1 MKICIVGGGSSGWM
15 TATTICQLLD
25 FDELTLI
32 ESPDAPIS
40 GVGESTIS
48 QIRIWLDLVGVDG
61 QEMLEMLKYTEGSFK
76 HSIKFTNFLQKNSG
90 SFHYPFGDA
99 RFNSETWWSNREKY
113 NPNEYAQYI
122 NPVSLVAEEGK
133 FDATSI
139 FSFHFDAV
147 KFGQF
152 LKLNYCDEVK
162 HITANVI
169 NCDKDDSGIKFLHLD
184 NGDVIEADL
193 FIDCTGFKSLLLGE
207 YLEEPFIPF
216 NHLIPNDSAWA
227 TQVPYSDK
235 EKQLVAYTE
244 CTAIDNGWVWN
255 IPLWKRIGT
264 GYVYSSKY
272 VSDEDAKQEFIE
284 HLKSKEYDIKDC
296 KFKKISMRIGR
307 HKRTFVKNVVAIGLS
322 SGFIEPLESNGLFT
336 VHENL
341 IDLWKTLRRGKPS
354 QFMKDLYNTST
365 SNSFDEFAEFVAV
378 HYAFTQRDDTDY
390 WKDIFN
396 RSYELNTEHSID
408 IYGLKAFSLELY
420 KKCSYDNPHTGFH
433 YIASGMDV
441 CAYTEPNSP
450 QKDIQKME
458 TENLKWKETVEK
470 LPSVFEVLKDLHH

>member
-25 FDELTLI
+25 FDNLTLI
-32 ESPDAPIS
+32 ESPDSPIS
-40 GVGESTIS
+40 GVGESTIR
-48 QIRIWLDLVGVDG
+48 QIREWMDLIGIDEEEMIRNTDG
-61 QEMLEMLKYTEGSFK
+61 SLK
-76 HSIKFTNFLQKNSG
+76 HSIKFTNFFQKNSG
-90 SFHYPFGDA
+90 SFHYPFGDVK
-99 RFNSETWWSNREKY
+99 FDPKTWWSNRGEY
-113 NPNEYAQYI
+113 EPNEYAQYL
-122 NPVSLVAEEGK
+122 NPLTLVAEEGK
-133 FDATSI
+133 FDATSP

-147 KFGQF
+147 KFGYF
-152 LKLNYCDEVK
+152 LKENYCEQVN

-169 NCDKDDSGIKFLHLD
+169 GCDKDSSGIKSLHLD
-184 NGDVIEADL
+184 DKNKIEADL
-193 FIDCTGFKSLLLGE
+193 FIDCTGFRSLLLGE

-244 CTAIDNGWVWN
+244 CTAINNGWVWN

-264 GYVYSSKY
+264 GYVYSSKH
-272 VSDEDAKQEFIE
+272 VSDEDAKKEFIE
-284 HLKSKEYDIKDC
+284 HLKSKGYDTKDC
-296 KFKKISMRIGR
+296 KFKKISMRVGR
-307 HKRTFVKNVVAIGLS
+307 HQRTFVKNVVAIGLS
-322 SGFIEPLESNGLFT
+322 AGFIEPLESNGLFT

-365 SNSFDEFAEFVAV
+365 ANSFDEFAEFVGI

-390 WKDIFN
+390 WRDIFN
-396 RSYELNTEHSID
+396 RPYELITNHSID
-408 IYGLKAFSLELY
+408 IYGLRAFLLELY
-420 KKCSYDNPHTGFH
+420 KKSSYDKTHAGFH

-441 CAYTEPNSP
+441 CAYTNPDASQE
-450 QKDIQKME
+450 DIQKME
-458 TENLKWKETVEK
+458 TENIKWKEIVEN
-470 LPSVFEVLKDLHH
+470 LPTVFEVIKNIHNS

>member
-32 ESPDAPIS
+32 ESADSPIS
-40 GVGESTIS
+40 GVGESTIQ
-48 QIRIWLDLVGVDG
+48 QIREWVDLMGIDEEEMIRKTDG
-61 QEMLEMLKYTEGSFK
+61 SLK
-76 HSIKFTNFLQKNSG
+76 HSIKFTNFFQKNSG
-90 SFHYPFGDA
+90 SFHYPFGDV
-99 RFNSETWWSNREKY
+99 RFDPKIWWSNREQY
-113 NPNEYAQYI
+113 EPNEYAQYL
-122 NPVSLVAEEGK
+122 NPLTLVAEEGK
-133 FDATSI
+133 FDITSP

-147 KFGQF
+147 KFGHF
-152 LKLNYCDEVK
+152 LRENYCEQVN

-169 NCDKDDSGIKFLHLD
+169 GCDKDISGIKSLHLD
-184 NGDVIEADL
+184 NKNTIEADL
-193 FIDCTGFKSLLLGE
+193 FIDCTGFRSLLLGE

-235 EKQLVAYTE
+235 EKELVTYTE

-264 GYVYSSKY
+264 GYVYSSKH
-272 VSDEDAKQEFIE
+272 VSDEDAKKEFIE
-284 HLKSKEYDIKDC
+284 HLKSKGYDTEDC
-296 KFKKISMRIGR
+296 KFKKISMRVGR
-307 HKRTFVKNVVAIGLS
+307 HQRTFVKNVVAIGLS
-322 SGFIEPLESNGLFT
+322 AGFIEPLESNGLFT

-354 QFMKDLYNTST
+354 QFMKDMYNMST
-365 SNSFDEFAEFVAV
+365 ANKFDEFAEFVAI
-378 HYAFTQRDDTDY
+378 HYAFTQRDDTNY
-390 WKDIFN
+390 WRDIFN

-408 IYGLKAFSLELY
+408 IYGLRAFELELY
-420 KKCSYDNPHTGFH
+420 KKSSYDNTHSGFH

-441 CAYTEPNSP
+441 CAYTNPDASQE
-450 QKDIQKME
+450 DIQNME
-458 TENLKWKETVEK
+458 TENIRWKETVER
-470 LPSVFEVLKDLHH
+470 LPSVFEVIKNIHN